1 MKIESKIMEHVKDVL
16 LKFDNLYIEN
26 NQLKRNKV
34 IQDLDSY
41 NSELITALL
50 SDDLIKKTYTEK
62 ILDTEIFKINQFIE
76 MFEYKE
82 FWEDSYTKYQN
93 KIGLTTNGKFIDDSS
108 DVVLDFP
115 FKDAVL
121 KAGMSKED
129 LEKNENID
137 EVFLNEV
144 IAKSEI
150 DELLESKILINAK
163 KYDET
168 GVHDIDEFNMDENLI
183 VKGNNLIALHSIK
196 KRYAGK
202 IKLIYLDPPYNTGS
216 DSFVYNDRFNHS
228 AWLTFM
234 KNRLEIAQDFLSN
247 DGVIF
252 LHIDSRELFH
262 LKVLCDSIFG
272 EDNFISL
279 ITLKVKAPSGVASG
293 ANMFFDSSEYLLV
306 YSKNRQL
313 LSYNTIKNDAEIVKA
328 GSKTAKNYKYRLE
341 NINYNN
347 KKLIYKNDDMNIYEI
362 NNADFNYSS
371 METYSEEE
379 YATYYD
385 NIFRLA
391 SLSGG
396 TEKKVLNIIKNR
408 ENNFNNLYIYEYI
421 PSQGK
426 NKGKKISNL
435 IIKNSAVLMLKD
447 FSIKKEKQ
455 VIKQEHIT
463 NIFNNDWWQGIS
475 NEGQVKFKN
484 AKKPEK
490 LIQTL
495 ISIATNENDIV
506 LDFFMGSGTT
516 QAVAMKMNRKFI
528 GIEQMDYI
536 NTISIP
542 RLQKVID
549 GEQSGISKEVN
560 WTGGGSF
567 IYVELMEKNK
577 GFIQELQKAS
587 NMTELNSLFERMK
600 LGADFDFRVDL
611 EKFETDRNKNH
622 LSFEQQKD
630 LLFKMIDK
638 NQLYYNESNIDD
650 EDIKSLIS
658 DTDYKFNKSFY
669 GE

>member
-1 MKIESKIMEHVKDVL
+1 MKIESKIMEHVKEVL

-129 LEKNENID
+129 LDKDENVD

-144 IAKSEI
+144 IAKAEI
-150 DELLESKILINAK
+150 DELLEPKILVNAK

-168 GVHDIDEFNMDENLI
+168 GIHDIDEFNMDDNLI
-183 VKGNNLIALHSIK
+183 LKGNNLIALHSIEE
-196 KRYAGK
+196 RYAGK

-216 DSFVYNDRFNHS
+216 DSFAYNDRFNQS
-228 AWLTFM
+228 TWLTFM
-234 KNRLEIAQDFLSN
+234 KNRLEIAKKFLRE
-247 DGVIF
+247 DGVI
-252 LHIDSRELFH
+252 LVSIDEKEEAY
-262 LKVLCDSIFG
+262 LKIL
-272 EDNFISL
+272 
-279 ITLKVKAPSGVASG
+279 
-293 ANMFFDSSEYLLV
+293 M
-306 YSKNRQL
+306 
-313 LSYNTIKNDAEIVKA
+313 
-328 GSKTAKNYKYRLE
+328 
-341 NINYNN
+341 
-347 KKLIYKNDDMNIYEI
+347 
-362 NNADFNYSS
+362 
-371 METYSEEE
+371 
-379 YATYYD
+379 D
-385 NIFRLA
+385 NIFGKENFLENFHIQVRYTNKSLNEKDAFQPVMEYVLA
-391 SLSGG
+391 YSKSKSLVKPNQPSKPYDIDKFIFNIKELNSGTTVELG
-396 TEKKVLNIIKNR
+396 GKKVVVFQPDEYEIHKSKTPFIDGLKETWASGSVLKGNTSGKFFDKYLSDRKTIDGLGCLYKVYDIGEDGLGYRYFTGPKK
-408 ENNFNNLYIYEYI
+408 ENSIRGKFYSGI
-421 PSQGK
+421 PSYRKKEVLNGTS
-426 NKGKKISNL
+426 KKIMP
-435 IIKNSAVLMLKD
+435 IINWYD
-447 FSIKKEKQ
+447 FSADFG
-455 VIKQEHIT
+455 
-463 NIFNNDWWQGIS
+463 NIRH
-475 NEGQVKFKN
+475 EGGVNFG
-484 AKKPEK
+484 AGKKPEK
-490 LIQTL
+490 MLKMFIDYFSNPGDLI
-495 ISIATNENDIV
+495 
-506 LDFFMGSGTT
+506 LDFFAGSGSTLAT
-516 QAVAMKMNRKFI
+516 ALKMNRKFI
-528 GIEQMDYI
+528 GIEQMEYI
-536 NTISIP
+536 DTMLKP
-542 RLQKVID
+542 RLENVIFND
-549 GEQSGISKEVN
+549 QTGISKEVN
-560 WTGGGSF
+560 WNGGGSF
-567 IYVELMEKNK
+567 IYAELMKKNK

-587 NMTELNSLFERMK
+587 NMTELNSVFERMK

-638 NQLYYNESNIDD
+638 NQLYYNESNIND